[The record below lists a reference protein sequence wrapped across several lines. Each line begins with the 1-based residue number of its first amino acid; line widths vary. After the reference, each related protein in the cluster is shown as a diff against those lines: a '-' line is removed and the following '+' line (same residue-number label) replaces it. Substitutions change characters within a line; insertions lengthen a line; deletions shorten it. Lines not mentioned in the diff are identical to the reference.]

1 MNYDSLKLSGK
12 NVLVLGLGDTGM
24 SCARWLAARGARV
37 SVADSRA
44 APPRAAHLAEWL
56 PQVPLFTGPFNDAQ
70 LQAADMLV
78 VSPGVPLAEP
88 AVARA
93 MAAGIEVAGDVELF
107 ARAIHAINAERAAA
121 TPPNGPMRVIA
132 ITGSNGK
139 STVTAMCGDMC
150 RIAGLT
156 ACVAGNIGLP
166 VLDALYEIEQGTA
179 PAPQVWVLELSS
191 FQLETTTCLDADA
204 ATVLNVTEDHM
215 DRYPDMETY
224 AAAKA
229 RIFDGEGVQVVN
241 RDDARSFAMARTGRH
256 VVSFGLDR
264 CPKGENFG
272 LCEDELCLGGDMLMP
287 LSVLP
292 VAGLHNAANALAAL
306 ALTRALG
313 LPMEALLR
321 GLLHFKG
328 LPHRVEKVA
337 EIEGVTYYDDSKGTN
352 VGATEAALYGLGAR
366 KAVVILGGD
375 GKGQD
380 FSPLKAAVAANARA
394 VVLIG
399 RDAPLIAAAIAGSGV
414 DTYPAGSLPDA
425 VAQAQRLA
433 YSGDAVLLSPACAS
447 FDMFRNY
454 VHRAEVFIDAVNRL
468 AAERAAQP
476 SGETTNQST
485 KPASGQVDGHPQ
497 PSPAGGG
504 GGNRAL
510 RAPKAF

>member
-1 MNYDSLKLSGK
+1 MNYDSLDLSGK
-12 NVLVLGLGDTGM
+12 NVLVLGLGDTGL

-37 SVADSRA
+37 SVADSRT
-44 APPRAAHLAEWL
+44 APPHAARLAEWL
-56 PQVPLFTGPFNDAQ
+56 PQTPLFTGPFDDTR

-93 MAAGIEVAGDVELF
+93 MAAGVEAVGDVELF
-107 ARAIHAINAERAAA
+107 ARAIHAINLERA
-121 TPPNGPMRVIA
+121 TSTHSNGSTRVIA

-156 ACVAGNIGLP
+156 TCVAGNIGLP
-166 VLDALYEIEQGTA
+166 VLDALYEIEQGIA
-179 PAPQVWVLELSS
+179 PTPQVWVLELSS
-191 FQLETTTCLDADA
+191 FQLETTTRLNADA
-204 ATVLNVTEDHM
+204 ATVLNVSEDHM
-215 DRYPDMETY
+215 DRYPDMDAY

-229 RIFDGEGVQVVN
+229 RVYGGDGVQVVN
-241 RDDARSFAMARTGRH
+241 RDDARSLAMAQPGRH

-264 CPKGENFG
+264 CPTGENFG

-287 LSVLP
+287 LSALP
-292 VAGLHNAANALAAL
+292 VTGLHNAANALAAL
-306 ALTRALG
+306 ALTRALD

-352 VGATEAALYGLGAR
+352 VGATEAALYGLGTR

-380 FSPLKAAVAANARA
+380 FSPLKAAVEANARA

-399 RDAPLIAAAIAGSGV
+399 RDAQLIAAAIAGSGV
-414 DTYPAGSLPDA
+414 DVSRAASLSDA

-433 YSGDAVLLSPACAS
+433 HAGDAVLLSPACAS

-454 VHRAEVFIDAVNRL
+454 VHRAEVFVDAVNKL
-468 AAERAAQP
+468 AAERTA
-476 SGETTNQST
+476 N
-485 KPASGQVDGHPQ
+485 
-497 PSPAGGG
+497 
-504 GGNRAL
+504 
-510 RAPKAF
+510 

>member
-1 MNYDSLKLSGK
+1 MNYDSLDLSGK
-12 NVLVLGLGDTGM
+12 NVLVLGLGDTGL
-24 SCARWLAARGARV
+24 SCARWLVARGARV
-37 SVADSRA
+37 SVADSRT
-44 APPRAAHLAEWL
+44 APPHAERLAEWL
-56 PQVPLFTGPFNDAQ
+56 PQTPLFTGPFDDTR

-93 MAAGIEVAGDVELF
+93 MAAGVEAVGDIELF
-107 ARAIHAINAERAAA
+107 ARAIHAINLERA
-121 TPPNGPMRVIA
+121 TSTHSNGSMRVIA

-156 ACVAGNIGLP
+156 TCVAGNIGLP
-166 VLDALYEIEQGTA
+166 VLDALYEIEQGIA
-179 PAPQVWVLELSS
+179 PTPQVWVLELSS
-191 FQLETTTCLDADA
+191 FQLETTTRLNADA
-204 ATVLNVTEDHM
+204 ATVLNVSEDHM
-215 DRYPDMETY
+215 DRYPDMDAY

-229 RIFDGEGVQVVN
+229 RIYDGDGVQVVN
-241 RDDARSFAMARTGRH
+241 RDDARSLAMAQPGRH

-264 CPKGENFG
+264 CPSGENFG

-287 LSVLP
+287 LSALP
-292 VAGLHNAANALAAL
+292 VTGLHNAANALAAL
-306 ALTRALG
+306 ALTRALD

-352 VGATEAALYGLGAR
+352 VGATEAALYGLGTR

-380 FSPLKAAVAANARA
+380 FSPLKAAVEANARA

-399 RDAPLIAAAIAGSGV
+399 RDAQLIAAAIAGSGV
-414 DTYPAGSLPDA
+414 DVSRAASLSDA

-433 YSGDAVLLSPACAS
+433 HAGDAVLLSPACAS

-454 VHRAEVFIDAVNRL
+454 VHRAEVFVDAVNKL
-468 AAERAAQP
+468 AAERTA
-476 SGETTNQST
+476 N
-485 KPASGQVDGHPQ
+485 
-497 PSPAGGG
+497 
-504 GGNRAL
+504 
-510 RAPKAF
+510 